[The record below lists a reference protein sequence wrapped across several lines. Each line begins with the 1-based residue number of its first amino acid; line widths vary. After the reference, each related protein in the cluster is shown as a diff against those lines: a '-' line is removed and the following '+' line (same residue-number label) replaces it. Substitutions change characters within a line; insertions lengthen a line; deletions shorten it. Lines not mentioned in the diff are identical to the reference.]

1 MVQVMVWEKTM
12 KISELLNEG
21 VDYSQPGP
29 ITQSSLGQKLEY
41 GIPVNSKGS
50 FFNPNKLQNYEQ
62 YPDDEYMAMITAYRT
77 WLGDY
82 LKRWPS
88 ATERPDGTWQGLKP
102 GLAPMSGFAP
112 MYPKEGV
119 AEAFE
124 NDESNMMYRFN
135 PETGRLGQRMI
146 HNNEERTAHQQ
157 GYRDSHEAALK
168 VHGIIK
174 SKFKPGKWVQKQGN
188 SWPEVHPFGKSDGV
202 DESATAGAT
211 SDANVG
217 VGAVYNNKPVKQ
229 PKNKDGTAKNAVDM
243 KGVNLLTGGSLKR

>member
-12 KISELLNEG
+12 KMYELAESIIERIVPNADGSFPDPSINRLTGKPNPPPAAEPAPAP
-21 VDYSQPGP
+21 SNIKPGGA
-29 ITQSSLGQKLEY
+29 TVEY
-41 GIPVNSKGS
+41 GGETYDVMVFGDKSIRPRIARSDKVVSAKVYTMG
-50 FFNPNKLQNYEQ
+50 NKMFVLL
-62 YPDDEYMAMITAYRT
+62 D
-77 WLGDY
+77 
-82 LKRWPS
+82 
-88 ATERPDGTWQGLKP
+88 
-102 GLAPMSGFAP
+102 APTQ
-112 MYPKEGV
+112 EGV
-119 AEAFE
+119 AEAFQ

-146 HNNEERTAHQQ
+146 HNNEERAAHQQ

-188 SWPEVHPFGKSDGV
+188 SWPEVHPFGKPDGV

-211 SDANVG
+211 SAANVG